1 MKVSG
6 GDCSHGDPCSYDIHA
21 LLLLLLPVFLH
32 FNLFFVFFL
41 VCKGEICECSL
52 GAGILPFSILSLTRQ
67 RSSHLPPLK
76 NVKFTYPKG
85 GGDLVT
91 CMFYA
96 LFLPIFLRGWQRVLA
111 WRVMSPKFA
120 RWRGIEPK
128 LFAWRGTGHH
138 NLMRDFL
145 FYKYVACDLQDLL
158 IRFPW

>member
-21 LLLLLLPVFLH
+21 LLLLLPVFLH

-41 VCKGEICECSL
+41 VCKGEICEYSL

-85 GGDLVT
+85 GGGFSHLYVLRFIFTYLSERVAKGSCVT
-91 CMFYA
+91 RDGPKICKVTRDWTQIIRMTRDRTPQLDAWFSI
-96 LFLPIFLRGWQRVLA
+96 LQVRGVWFTRL
-111 WRVMSPKFA
+111 
-120 RWRGIEPK
+120 
-128 LFAWRGTGHH
+128 T
-138 NLMRDFL
+138 
-145 FYKYVACDLQDLL
+145 Y
-158 IRFPW
+158 